1 MLTSKPCMKIKENRY
16 QPEVN
21 NQYALVLLGVLKIV
35 TQFESERKAW
45 GKSAREVKKLSV
57 RMGRK

>member
-1 MLTSKPCMKIKENRY
+1 MLTSKPCMKIKENRF

-35 TQFESERKAW
+35 TQFKSEHKAW
-45 GKSAREVKKLSV
+45 GKSA
-57 RMGRK
+57 